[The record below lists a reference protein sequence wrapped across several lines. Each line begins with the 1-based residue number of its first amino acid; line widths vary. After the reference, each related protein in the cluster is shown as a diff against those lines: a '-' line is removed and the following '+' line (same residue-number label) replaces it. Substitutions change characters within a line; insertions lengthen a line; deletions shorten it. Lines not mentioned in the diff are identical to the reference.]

1 MRALSVACRRVRA
14 SSTRS
19 NCDVTK
25 AFIAVRMQ
33 RIHTLQQFLKRF
45 PVACRVPVQWG
56 EQDAFN
62 HLNNVQYVRYMENA
76 RIKYFKALLLEIN
89 DPQPEHLAF
98 LTAKGLGPILSD
110 AYVKFIHPV
119 TAGDTLVVGATG
131 KLAEGSS
138 SRLLLQHSM
147 WSIHKSRVVAEG
159 SSTVVSFNYS
169 EGKVQDFLPSIAG
182 KRLHSSYPS
191 APLQTSLH
199 AHTIIHVNCRLHTGA
214 VVSLGAKDLLHMESH
229 LSQPLD

>member
-1 MRALSVACRRVRA
+1 
-14 SSTRS
+14 
-19 NCDVTK
+19 
-25 AFIAVRMQ
+25 MQ

-56 EQDAFN
+56 EQDVFN

-76 RIKYFKALLLEIN
+76 RIKYFKALLLEIDN
-89 DPQPEHLAF
+89 PRPEHMAF
-98 LTAKGLGPILSD
+98 LTGKGLGPILSD

-131 KLAEGSS
+131 KLAEGSG
-138 SRLLLQHSM
+138 SRLLLEHSM

-159 SSTVVSFNYS
+159 SSTVVSFNYL

-182 KRLHSSYPS
+182 KHLHSPPPPPPS
-191 APLQTSLH
+191 KPPPRAH
-199 AHTIIHVNCRLHTGA
+199 ASIHVH
-214 VVSLGAKDLLHMESH
+214 
-229 LSQPLD
+229 